1 MSSIDVLFICN
12 NLEETRAPY
21 RRIGYFLKYF
31 RSRGLKTSC
40 IGFIHLTRHGIVK
53 PFKGCYSV
61 PLDISSRSLAILP
74 LNFLLSFSLIPLI
87 LILRP
92 RVIIISIPDSYL
104 VLASY
109 IGGSLV
115 RSKIIIDI
123 RDPQEEVKSSMYKKS
138 LSSFIVKVYKRIN
151 YSIYKKAQVVVG
163 VTRTLITIMASEI
176 HRLIHIIP
184 NGVDLSIFKPLD
196 KEEARLKLGLSRES
210 LLIGYIGGLSSY
222 GYYDIL
228 PILTAIR
235 KVRRELNIDIK
246 LVAAGSIYDESIKR
260 IVEGFI
266 DGFRYLGVLDTKG
279 VITLLSACDLGVI
292 PRVGDPIYDYAIPV
306 KFYEY
311 VATGLPIIVIARKH
325 SELAEVVEKNK
336 LGIVCE
342 PQDHICLKSAIT
354 TFATNKTTLDK
365 YKKNVLAFRG
375 HIDRR
380 IGAERLYKLIN
391 KLISK

>member
-1 MSSIDVLFICN
+1 MNNIDVLFICN
-12 NLEETRAPY
+12 NLGETGAPY

-40 IGFIHLTRHGIVK
+40 IGFIHLTLHGIAK
-53 PFKGCYSV
+53 PFEGCYSAS
-61 PLDISSRSLAILP
+61 LHISSHSLAVLP
-74 LNFLLSFSLIPLI
+74 LNFILSFLLIPLI

-92 RVIIISIPDSYL
+92 RIIIISIPDSYL

-123 RDPQEEVKSSMYKKS
+123 RDPQEEIMSSMYKKG
-138 LSSFIVKVYKRIN
+138 LFNFIAKVYKRIN
-151 YSIYKKAQVVVG
+151 YSIYKRAQVVIG
-163 VTRTLITIMASEI
+163 VTRTLVTMVASEI
-176 HRLIHIIP
+176 RRPVHLIP
-184 NGVDLSIFKPLD
+184 NGADLSIFKPLD

-210 LLIGYIGGLSSY
+210 LLIGYVGGLSSY
-222 GYYDIL
+222 GYYNIL

-235 KVRRELNIDIK
+235 KARRELGIDIK
-246 LVAAGSIYDESIKR
+246 LVVAGPIYDESIKR
-260 IVEGFI
+260 IIEGFR
-266 DGFRYLGVLDTKG
+266 DEFRYLGVLDTKG

-292 PRVGDPIYDYAIPV
+292 PRIGDPIYDYAIPV

-325 SELAEVVEKNK
+325 SELAEVVERNK

-342 PQDHICLKSAIT
+342 PQDHICLKNAVT

-365 YKKNVLAFRG
+365 YKKNVFAFRR

-380 IGAERLYKLIN
+380 ISAERLYKIN
-391 KLISK
+391 K

>member
-1 MSSIDVLFICN
+1 
-12 NLEETRAPY
+12 
-21 RRIGYFLKYF
+21 
-31 RSRGLKTSC
+31 
-40 IGFIHLTRHGIVK
+40 
-53 PFKGCYSV
+53 
-61 PLDISSRSLAILP
+61 
-74 LNFLLSFSLIPLI
+74 
-87 LILRP
+87 
-92 RVIIISIPDSYL
+92 
-104 VLASY
+104 
-109 IGGSLV
+109 
-115 RSKIIIDI
+115 
-123 RDPQEEVKSSMYKKS
+123 MYKKS

>member
-1 MSSIDVLFICN
+1 LNNIDVLFICN
-12 NLEETRAPY
+12 NLGETGAPY

-31 RSRGLKTSC
+31 RSRGLKTIC
-40 IGFIHLTRHGIVK
+40 IGFIYLTRHGIAK
-53 PFKGCYSV
+53 PFEGCYSV
-61 PLDISSRSLAILP
+61 PLGASLRSLAVLP
-74 LNFLLSFSLIPLI
+74 LNFLLSFLLIPLI

-123 RDPQEEVKSSMYKKS
+123 RDPQEEIMSSIYKKG

-151 YSIYKKAQVVVG
+151 YSIYKRAQVVVG
-163 VTRTLITIMASEI
+163 VTRTLVTMMASEI
-176 HRLIHIIP
+176 RRLIYLIP

-210 LLIGYIGGLSSY
+210 LLIGCVGGLSSY
-222 GYYDIL
+222 GYYNIL

-235 KVRRELNIDIK
+235 KVRRELSIDIK
-246 LVAAGSIYDESIKR
+246 LVVAGPIYDDYMRR
-260 IVEGFI
+260 IIEGFR
-266 DGFRYLGVLDTKG
+266 DESVYLGVLDTKG

-292 PRVGDPIYDYAIPV
+292 PRIGDPIYDYAIPV

-311 VATGLPIIVIARKH
+311 IATGLPIIVIARKC

-342 PQDHICLKSAIT
+342 PQDHICLKSAVT

>member
-292 PRVGDPIYDYAIPV
+292 PRIGDPIYDYAIPV

-311 VATGLPIIVIARKH
+311 IATGLPIIVIARKC

>member
-1 MSSIDVLFICN
+1 LSSIDVLFICN